1 MALHGW
7 IKMDGGGNLGFR
19 DPGSWMIQQ
28 GIEGFMYRIGD
39 MVYGIGGTNV
49 TESNRSATESIFI
62 KTLTWNVDPY
72 SYVPVR
78 EWQDYC
84 AAAFVIIGIGALLL
98 AFICSQVDVRSIDDL
113 IGEGYTQNRIV
124 DTLLSLLVIP
134 LLAVFGVWVVLKL
147 NFIISCFIADYM
159 IMNIP
164 RTYADNFLIYIFM
177 AITCV
182 ILSLV
187 MVIRA
192 IQIVIFTIVSL
203 IVGAAWSI
211 TELREKA
218 KEYTSSFLSIVF
230 LQPKLLFIML
240 IGVIII
246 SKLPQ
251 PLLNLKALAY
261 LALSIYLCWV
271 GYKSVIGDTITTIVR
286 VAIFRRIK

>member
-1 MALHGW
+1 MTAMHGL
-7 IKMDGGGNLGFR
+7 IKMDGGGNLVV
-19 DPGSWMIQQ
+19 DPGSWMVQQ

-39 MVYGIGGTNV
+39 MIYGVGGTNI
-49 TESNRSATESIFI
+49 TDRSATESLFI

-72 SYVPVR
+72 SYAPVR

-84 AAAFVIIGIGALLL
+84 AAAFLILGISALLL
-98 AFICSQVDVRSIDDL
+98 AFICSQVDIRSIDDM

-134 LLAVFGVWVVLKL
+134 MLAVFGVWVVLKF
-147 NFIISCFIADYM
+147 NYIISVFITDYM
-159 IMNIP
+159 IMSIP

-177 AITCV
+177 AISCV
-182 ILSLV
+182 LLSLV

-192 IQIVIFTIVSL
+192 IQIVIFTVVAL

-218 KEYTSSFLSIVF
+218 KEYTASFLSIVF

-240 IGVIII
+240 IGIVII
-246 SKLPQ
+246 SKFPPQ
-251 PLLNLKALAY
+251 IINLKALAY
-261 LALSIYLCWV
+261 LALSLYLCYI
-271 GYKSVIGDTITTIVR
+271 GYKAVAGETMATIIK
-286 VAIFRRIK
+286 VAIFRRIR